1 MDWDRRPDEK
11 DSAWAAF
18 SAYRDAGLHRSFQ
31 ASGLPLADTL
41 KLATSHEWR
50 TRVKAWDAH
59 VEQACSEAREHAV
72 KAAAT
77 RIAQEQVEAVSMAFS
92 VSVNALRA
100 ELAAQ
105 HEGDGTAKTV
115 DLRVVAKL
123 LDTATK
129 HWALLQGK
137 PTESLKISL
146 EDLSPEEL
154 AALLKAA
161 DKS

>member
-1 MDWDRRPDEK
+1 MEWDRKPAEK
-11 DSAWAAF
+11 DNEWAAF

-41 KLATSHEWR
+41 KMATAHAWR
-50 TRVKAWDAH
+50 TRVKAWDEH
-59 VEQACSEAREHAV
+59 VEKACSEAREHAL
-72 KAAAT
+72 KAAAE
-77 RIAQEQVEAVSMAFS
+77 RIAQEQVEAISMAFS

-100 ELAAQ
+100 ELATQ
-105 HEGDGTAKTV
+105 REGDGSAKTI

-137 PTESLKISL
+137 PTDNLKISL
-146 EDLSPEEL
+146 EDLTPEEL
-154 AALLKAA
+154 AALLAS
-161 DKS
+161 KS